1 MKVYLFS
8 AAYSTLHPQTFA
20 TLFWFICYF
29 IFLQFCDIATLAITR
44 GNWTNLATGHRG
56 KLENLLYFGDL
67 LEPII

>member
-1 MKVYLFS
+1 MKVYLFLRHT
-8 AAYSTLHPQTFA
+8 ATLHPKTFA
-20 TLFWFICYF
+20 TLFWFVSYF

-44 GNWTNLATGHRG
+44 GNYTNLATGHRG